1 MKRLLSVLFLMGA
14 VFGSVP
20 ARADAP
26 PASLGMKWDP
36 GAEGGVSRPHPSIQ
50 VHPYDARTFILRE
63 NLLDTFEA
71 PFMYLLVGRDRALL
85 IDTGDIGDA
94 KVAPLAQTVLAL
106 LPGSGAAK
114 MPLLV
119 LHTHSHLDHRAGDPQ
134 FERLPGVQVVPADL
148 DHVRAYFGF
157 SHWPEGVGQVD
168 LGDRVVDVLPAP
180 GHNPA
185 HLVFY
190 DRKTALVLSGDFL
203 MPGRLLVND
212 AGAYEASARRVA
224 EFLRDRPVSH
234 VLGGHIEKNRA
245 GEVFPWQST
254 FHPDEGPL
262 ALSKADLLALP
273 AALHRFNGFYSDDG
287 TFVIMNSTRDLMVG
301 AAVLLILLA
310 GVAILL
316 FRLIRR
322 RRR

>member
-1 MKRLLSVLFLMGA
+1 
-14 VFGSVP
+14 
-20 ARADAP
+20 
-26 PASLGMKWDP
+26 
-36 GAEGGVSRPHPSIQ
+36 
-50 VHPYDARTFILRE
+50 
-63 NLLDTFEA
+63 
-71 PFMYLLVGRDRALL
+71 
-85 IDTGDIGDA
+85 
-94 KVAPLAQTVLAL
+94 
-106 LPGSGAAK
+106 
-114 MPLLV
+114 
-119 LHTHSHLDHRAGDPQ
+119 
-134 FERLPGVQVVPADL
+134 
-148 DHVRAYFGF
+148 
-157 SHWPEGVGQVD
+157 
-168 LGDRVVDVLPAP
+168 
-180 GHNPA
+180 
-185 HLVFY
+185 
-190 DRKTALVLSGDFL
+190 

-224 EFLRDRPVSH
+224 DFLRDRPVSH